1 MATPRP
7 VLRRLNSIQE
17 RVQSAVEEHRN
28 IILDLLSRYVKQG
41 RTILQPHHLLDEL
54 NDVADADEAE
64 TIKDSA
70 FGTMLYNSQCA

>member
-1 MATPRP
+1 
-7 VLRRLNSIQE
+7 VLC
-17 RVQSAVEEHRN
+17 
-28 IILDLLSRYVKQG
+28 RYVKQG

-70 FGTMLYNSQCA
+70 FGTMLYNSQVLHSNATRDDLWRMDWEEVSPDCIW